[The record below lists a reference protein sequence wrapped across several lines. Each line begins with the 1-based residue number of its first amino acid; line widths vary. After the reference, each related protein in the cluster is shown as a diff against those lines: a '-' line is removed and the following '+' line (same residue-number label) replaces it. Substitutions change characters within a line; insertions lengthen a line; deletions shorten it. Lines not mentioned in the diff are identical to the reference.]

1 MLAKLSLIALLA
13 AALGGEGRY
22 PAECKA
28 TLSGWVTPE
37 SGFNIRSP
45 INRIRMQRDGSLLWN
60 GSAVTD
66 EQVVEYTGLL
76 MEIGPQPFTMY
87 EIEEGADCRRVE
99 HIRALIHDRV
109 KCAAGEVCGEGLGP
123 WSITPWRP
131 PTVLRKN

>member
-1 MLAKLSLIALLA
+1 MLAKLSVIALLA
-13 AALGGEGRY
+13 VALGGEGRY

-28 TLSGWVTPE
+28 TRSGWVTPE

-45 INRIRMQRDGSLLWN
+45 INRIRMQPDGSLLWN

-66 EQVVEYTGLL
+66 EQLVEYTGLL

-99 HIRALIHDRV
+99 HIRALIHDRL

-131 PTVLRKN
+131 PHEPGGN